1 MATKEEKKLTAMAQA
16 LTTGVMKK
24 VDLAKKLGVYSGRV
38 TKLIRGEFK
47 ICPGQPVND
56 RIVRTLKQLYNEH
69 FPGIKP
75 TGAPPET
82 GSAIAKKNVPTKL
95 PSEEKAALQ
104 PQAPEKPVTVLSE
117 ATARNVIQ
125 EKMSELSIDLLTLPL
140 KSQQKAIEAISIL
153 MLGFR
158 ARRAGLR

>member
-1 MATKEEKKLTAMAQA
+1 MATKEEKELTAMTQA
-16 LTTGVMKK
+16 LTGVMLK
-24 VDLAKKLGVYSGRV
+24 LQIANKLGVDSGRV

-47 ICPGQPVND
+47 ICPGRPVND
-56 RIVRTLKQLYNEH
+56 RIVKTIKQLYNEH

-104 PQAPEKPVTVLSE
+104 PQIQEKPVILSE
-117 ATARNVIQ
+117 TTARNVIQ
-125 EKMSELSIDLLTLPL
+125 DKVSQLSIDLLTLPL
-140 KSQQKAIEAISIL
+140 ESQQKAIEAISIL

>member
-1 MATKEEKKLTAMAQA
+1 MATKEEKELTAMAQA
-16 LTTGVMKK
+16 LIGVMKRI
-24 VDLAKKLGVYSGRV
+24 DLAKKLGVASGRV
-38 TKLIRGEFK
+38 TKLIGGQFK
-47 ICPGQPVND
+47 ICPGRPVND
-56 RIVRTLKQLYNEH
+56 RIVRNVKQLYNKH

-82 GSAIAKKNVPTKL
+82 GSAIAKRNVPTKL

-125 EKMSELSIDLLTLPL
+125 EKMSELSIDLLTLPIE
-140 KSQQKAIEAISIL
+140 SQQKAIEAISIL